1 MHRLSGRAGARSRAE
16 QGERATQ
23 KADRQDTA
31 ARARAAVKTSKSFS
45 IPAPI
50 FEEALRQSRLDRA
63 VFKQALM
70 GEGADDVRCTTQ
82 IVLIEAATASG
93 SADAIVMLQNMFG

>member
-1 MHRLSGRAGARSRAE
+1 MPDPVPS
-16 QGERATQ
+16 
-23 KADRQDTA
+23 KAKELLRKLIGKTLPL
-31 ARARAAVKTSKSFS
+31 RARAAVKTSKSFS

-50 FEEALRQSRLDRA
+50 FEEALRQSRLDRS

-82 IVLIEAATASG
+82 IVLIEAATASE
-93 SADAIVMLQNMFG
+93 SADAIVMLQNMFD